1 MNSLEVNCAGETLQL
16 FAARAAF
23 WAKRKTLLIA
33 DTHLGKAS
41 AFRHAGIAVP
51 EQVTDADLQ
60 RLSNLLTFTQ
70 AARLVVLGDLFH
82 ARAGKSEA
90 TIKSVHI
97 WREQHLELQ
106 IDLLI
111 GNHDRATGDLPN
123 DWNIRATEEF
133 REPPLL
139 FAHEAR
145 EAEDAFG
152 LFGHVHPAIFC
163 DRMRLP
169 CFHFWNDGG
178 MLPAFGSFT
187 GTHPIKPAAGDTVFA
202 VRGDEIADVS
212 NLLRCR

>member
-1 MNSLEVNCAGETLQL
+1 MNFLEMNCAGETLQL

-23 WAKRKTLLIA
+23 WPKRKTLLIA

-60 RLSNLLTFTQ
+60 RLSNLLAFTK
-70 AARLVVLGDLFH
+70 AERLVVLGDLFH
-82 ARAGKSEA
+82 ARSGKSEA
-90 TIKSVHI
+90 TIKSVHL
-97 WREQHLELQ
+97 WREQRRDLQ

-111 GNHDRATGDLPN
+111 GNHDRATGTLPG
-123 DWNIRATEEF
+123 DWNIRTTEEL
-133 REPPLL
+133 REPPFV
-139 FAHEAR
+139 FAHKTCEVKNG
-145 EAEDAFG
+145 FG
-152 LFGHVHPAIFC
+152 LYGHVHPAIFC

-169 CFHFWNDGG
+169 CFHFWKDGG

-187 GTHPIKPAAGDTVFA
+187 GTHPIIPATGDTVFA
-202 VRGDEIADVS
+202 VQGDEIANVS